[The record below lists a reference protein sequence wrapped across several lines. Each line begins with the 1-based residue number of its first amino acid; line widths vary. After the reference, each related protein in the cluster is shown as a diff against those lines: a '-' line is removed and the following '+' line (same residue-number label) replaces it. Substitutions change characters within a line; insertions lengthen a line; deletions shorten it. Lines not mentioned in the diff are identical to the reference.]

1 MPKKKTVKMAIYAL
15 GGKTPK
21 LPAEDRFWIAPSAD
35 IIGDVSL
42 GEDSSVWFCAV
53 IRGDNDPVT
62 IGARTNIQDGAVLHS
77 DDGLPLTIGEDVTV
91 GHKAMIHSCDIGN
104 NSLIGIGA
112 VILARAKIGKNT
124 LVGAGA
130 LVPEG
135 KEYPDGVVLI
145 GQPARVARELT
156 PEQIDRLTH
165 SAAHYVR
172 NWRCFRRD
180 LKVI

>member
-1 MPKKKTVKMAIYAL
+1 MAIYTL
-15 GGKTPK
+15 GDKTPN
-21 LPAEDRFWIAPSAD
+21 LPADGRFWIAPSAD
-35 IIGDVSL
+35 VMGDVTV
-42 GEDSSVWFCAV
+42 GEDASIWFCAV
-53 IRGDNDPVT
+53 VRGDNDPIT

-77 DDGLPLTIGEDVTV
+77 DDGLPLMIGDDVTV
-91 GHKAMIHSCDIGN
+91 GHKAMIHSCEIGD

-124 LVGAGA
+124 IVGAGA

-135 KEYPDGVVLI
+135 KEYPDGVLLI

-156 PEQIDRLTH
+156 PEQIGKLTH

-172 NWRCFRRD
+172 NWRRFKRD
-180 LKVI
+180 MKLVP

>member
-1 MPKKKTVKMAIYAL
+1 MAIYTL
-15 GGKTPK
+15 GNKTPK
-21 LPAEDRFWIAPSAD
+21 LPAEDRFWIASSAD
-35 IIGDVSL
+35 VMGDVTL
-42 GEDSSVWFCAV
+42 GEDASIWFNAV
-53 IRGDNDPVT
+53 VRGDNDPIA

-77 DDGLPLTIGEDVTV
+77 DDGLPLTIGDDVTV
-91 GHKAMIHSCDIGN
+91 GHKAMIHSCGIGD

-112 VILARAKIGKNT
+112 VILARAKIGRNT

-135 KEYPDGVVLI
+135 KEYPDGVLLI

-156 PEQIDRLTH
+156 PEQIGRLTH

-172 NWRCFRRD
+172 NWRRFRRD
-180 LKVI
+180 LKPV

>member
-1 MPKKKTVKMAIYAL
+1 MAIYTL
-15 GGKTPK
+15 GNKTPK

-35 IIGDVSL
+35 VMGDVTL
-42 GEDSSVWFCAV
+42 GEDASIWFHAV
-53 IRGDNDPVT
+53 VRGDNDPIA

-77 DDGLPLTIGEDVTV
+77 DDGLPLTIGDDVTV
-91 GHKAMIHSCDIGN
+91 GHKAMIHSCEIRD

-112 VILARAKIGKNT
+112 VILARAKIGRNT

-135 KEYPDGVVLI
+135 KEYPDGVLLI

-156 PEQIDRLTH
+156 PEQIGRLTH

-172 NWRCFRRD
+172 NWRRFRRD
-180 LKVI
+180 LAAV